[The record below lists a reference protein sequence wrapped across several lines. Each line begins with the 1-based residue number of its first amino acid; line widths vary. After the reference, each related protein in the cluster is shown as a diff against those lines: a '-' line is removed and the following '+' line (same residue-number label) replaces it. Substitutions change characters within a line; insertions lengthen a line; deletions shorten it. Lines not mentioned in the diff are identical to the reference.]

1 MLLITVMV
9 CQGVEYSTCRAKLQR
24 AKNYIYFFV
33 EELFNMLMMTV
44 MICKLDDL
52 QGEAAAR
59 KERRKK
65 GKEVEEGSER
75 EERKEEG

>member
-1 MLLITVMV
+1 MSIKE
-9 CQGVEYSTCRAKLQR
+9 GWFRNS
-24 AKNYIYFFV
+24 FSSGV
-33 EELFNMLMMTV
+33 EELFSMLMITV
-44 MICKLDDL
+44 IICKLDDL
-52 QGEAAAR
+52 QGEAAPS

>member
-1 MLLITVMV
+1 MLMITV
-9 CQGVEYSTCRAKLQR
+9 
-24 AKNYIYFFV
+24 I
-33 EELFNMLMMTV
+33 
-44 MICKLDDL
+44 ICKLDDL

-59 KERRKK
+59 KEKRKK